1 MNWELPDVQAGF
13 KKDEEPEIKLP
24 TSTGSQKKQEN
35 SRRTSTSAFDYA
47 KVFDCVDHTSFGE
60 YFKRCE
66 YQTTSPASW
75 ETCIQ
80 VKKQQLEHDMEQQT
94 GSKLGKR

>member
-35 SRRTSTSAFDYA
+35 HRKT
-47 KVFDCVDHTSFGE
+47 
-60 YFKRCE
+60 
-66 YQTTSPASW
+66 
-75 ETCIQ
+75 I
-80 VKKQQLEHDMEQQT
+80 
-94 GSKLGKR
+94 SKLEKKLTISKWTDISEIK